1 MIDMT
6 VKQQVWD
13 EITMKKMYSERQ
25 EEPQGVRG
33 GGKCWMRKGREFE
46 KKKKNLEEMSGSK
59 AARTVRARQGCWQGK
74 SIPVHSGVRDMIKA
88 AVLAEEG
95 RSG

>member
-33 GGKCWMRKGREFE
+33 GGKYWMLDEKRERIW
-46 KKKKNLEEMSGSK
+46 KKKQTWRRRQEAKQPRLSEQGRV
-59 AARTVRARQGCWQGK
+59 AGRGRAFL
-74 SIPVHSGVRDMIKA
+74 SI
-88 AVLAEEG
+88 AE
-95 RSG
+95 